1 MKQIPE
7 SDWKTWR
14 KMSAVA
20 LERFCSEA
28 LEGVR
33 AITLRDDS
41 AHARYR
47 ELFSFLRE
55 RDEIIAAIFDDQ
67 RRSNAYLQMARAVSE
82 KVLHRSEIG
91 KLSEESQT
99 IVRMI
104 AGIESE
110 P

>member
-14 KMSAVA
+14 KMSNVA
-20 LERFCSEA
+20 LERFCSDA

-33 AITLRDDS
+33 AITLREGS
-41 AHARYR
+41 THARYR
-47 ELFSFLRE
+47 ELFAFLRE
-55 RDEIIAAIFDDQ
+55 RDDIIAAIFDDQ
-67 RRSNAYLQMARAVSE
+67 RRLNAFLQMARALSE
-82 KVLHRSEIG
+82 NVLHSSEIG
-91 KLSEESQT
+91 KLSEESQA
-99 IVRMI
+99 IVRML